1 MISLD
6 NTYFY
11 FISGNPTISSRFN
24 SLSGELCPGRVT
36 FSCNSLET
44 ASPIIDYY
52 VNNVRLVRYEY
63 ELTHMFPLMI
73 NASLPELT
81 VQITSATTDSN
92 NMFSFT
98 NFTMSA
104 ELNYLHQYQGQNL
117 TCGTIIQRSNPI
129 YIGKFVLTGKCIY
142 TLMIYL

>member
-1 MISLD
+1 MLIL
-6 NTYFY
+6 YY
-11 FISGNPTISSRFN
+11 LGVIPTISTSTWP
-24 SLSGELCPGRVT
+24 LSGELCPGRVT
-36 FSCNSLET
+36 FSCDSLET
-44 ASPIIDYY
+44 ASPIIEYY
-52 VNNVRLVRYEY
+52 VNNVRLVRYDY

-73 NASLPELT
+73 NASLPELR

-104 ELNYLHQYQGQNL
+104 ELNYLLQYQGQNL
-117 TCGTIIQRSNPI
+117 TCGTIIQRSDPI